1 MVNDS
6 CFLRDP
12 LWSWGFSSEASS
24 GKEPAYQFMRLK
36 RHRLDPCVG
45 KIPWRSAQQ
54 PTPIS
59 LPGESHGQRHLTRLK
74 WLNTAQKCNLT
85 EPYRPY
91 EAMPGQTP
99 PPHPMLQLLSKVH
112 WWASLT
118 AQTVKNPPATQRM

>member
-36 RHRLDPCVG
+36 RQRLVPCVG
-45 KIPWRSAQQ
+45 KIPWRRAQQ
-54 PTPIS
+54 PTPAS
-59 LPGESHGQRHLTRLK
+59 LPGESMDRGAWHGWSDLTLHGSVT
-74 WLNTAQKCNLT
+74 WLS
-85 EPYRPY
+85 RPY
-91 EAMPGQTP
+91 EATPGQTP

-118 AQTVKNPPATQRM
+118 AQTVRNPPATQRM